1 MSYPQGIFY
10 TPLSGGEGV
19 GGEAVL
25 SGHLHIPHLCPMPA
39 TAHLI
44 RTYHSTHTQGMLS
57 ALDEYGNI
65 LFHCV
70 TLELPW
76 RDNQKGTSCIPEGAY
91 QVQHR
96 TSPKHGDHY
105 QVLDVPGRELILF
118 HPGNYVWQLLGC
130 ILPGSAYKQLDADG
144 IPDIMN
150 TRATLNAML
159 AAIGPRF
166 QLNIMSAPV
175 PGGTLPEAVVT
186 APAAP

>member
-44 RTYHSTHTQGMLS
+44 RTYHSTHTQGMFS
-57 ALDEYGNI
+57 ATDEYGNI
-65 LFHCV
+65 LFSCV

-76 RDNQKGTSCIPEGAY
+76 RDNQQGQSCIPEGIY
-91 QVQHR
+91 RVRHR

-105 QVLDVPGRELILF
+105 QVLDVPARDLILF
-118 HPGNYVWQLLGC
+118 HSGNFVYQLLGC
-130 ILPGSAYKQLDADG
+130 ILPGERFAQLDADG
-144 IPDIMN
+144 IPDILN
-150 TRATLNAML
+150 TRATLNRML
-159 AAIGPRF
+159 ACLGPEF
-166 QLNIMSAPV
+166 GLNIFTAPQ
-175 PGGTLPEAVVT
+175 PGGMLPEATVT
-186 APAAP
+186 P